1 MMGLTSYRVL
11 AIDMSFRGTGMCS
24 ISKSPE
30 GITIEDMACFEN
42 PMCDGIGF
50 NSLVKASRELHD
62 NTMNRIQNML
72 ISQHNVIIVEMP
84 CFTQSAKSAML
95 IGMCWGAI
103 AQLKNA
109 ILVEPSA
116 LKKWS
121 KSKPKD
127 GKKKVKEKVLERV
140 MLDKNQQSNDNIVDA
155 VGLALLF
162 IDAVAKEKYGH

>member
-1 MMGLTSYRVL
+1 
-11 AIDMSFRGTGMCS
+11 
-24 ISKSPE
+24 
-30 GITIEDMACFEN
+30 
-42 PMCDGIGF
+42 
-50 NSLVKASRELHD
+50 
-62 NTMNRIQNML
+62 
-72 ISQHNVIIVEMP
+72 
-84 CFTQSAKSAML
+84 
-95 IGMCWGAI
+95 MCWGTI
-103 AQLKNA
+103 SQLKNA